1 MAGSYHLINN
11 MYDIHPEII
20 HFPNGLRLVY
30 LHKDTVV
37 GHFGVNVLAG
47 SRYEQAHEE
56 GLAHFIE
63 HSIFKG
69 TEKRRA
75 FHILSRLDSVGGEL
89 NAYTAKEEIVIYG
102 SFTNAYL
109 QRAIELVSDIT
120 FHSTFPEKEL
130 EKEKEVVLD
139 ELNSYLDSPGERIFD
154 DFEAHL
160 FKGHALGGNILGT
173 EQSVR
178 SFTKEHLQAYISRFF
193 TVKNMVV
200 SYVGSES
207 LKKVKY
213 LVEKYFSNEN
223 AAAVSHELEIFQPN
237 PTFKRKESFGNYQ
250 THAITGGLAPGYNE
264 VSRRGMTL
272 LTNIL
277 GGPALNS
284 RLTLS
289 IREKHGYSYSVEAN
303 YTPYV
308 DTGFWSIYLGTDSK
322 YLEKS
327 LKLVQKELRLLREKK
342 LSVLQLN
349 RAKEQLKGQIALS
362 LEGNSGLMLGLG
374 KSLLL
379 FDQIDTITDIY
390 NEIDSITA
398 EDLITIA
405 NEFFS
410 DANQSELIFDVK

>member
-1 MAGSYHLINN
+1 

-75 FHILSRLDSVGGEL
+75 FHILSRLDAVGGEL
-89 NAYTAKEEIVIYG
+89 NAYTAKEEIVIYA

-109 QRAIELVSDIT
+109 QRAVELISDIT

-139 ELNSYLDSPGERIFD
+139 ELNSYLDSPGDRIFD

-160 FKGHALGGNILGT
+160 FKGHPLGGNILGT
-173 EQSVR
+173 EESVR
-178 SFTKEHLQAYISRFF
+178 SFTKQHLKDYISRFF
-193 TVKNMVV
+193 TLRNMVV
-200 SYVGSES
+200 SYVGSEP

-223 AAAVSHELEIFQPN
+223 SSEMMYSLESFNPN
-237 PTFKRKESFGNYQ
+237 PVFRIKESLGNYQ
-250 THAITGGLAPGYNE
+250 THAIVGGLAPGYHE
-264 VSRRGMTL
+264 ISRRGMTL

-308 DTGFWSIYLGTDSK
+308 DTGFWTIYLGTDSK
-322 YLEKS
+322 YLDKS
-327 LKLVQKELRLLREKK
+327 LRLVQKELKLLREKK
-342 LSVLQLN
+342 LSVVQLN

-362 LEGNSGLMLGLG
+362 LEGNTGLMLGLG

-379 FDQIDTITDIY
+379 FDQIDTISDIY
-390 NEIDSITA
+390 KEIDAITA
-398 EDLITIA
+398 EDLLTIA
-405 NEFFS
+405 NEFFQES
-410 DANQSELIFDVK
+410 NQSELIFDLK

>member
-1 MAGSYHLINN
+1 

-75 FHILSRLDSVGGEL
+75 FHILSRLDAVGGEL
-89 NAYTAKEEIVIYG
+89 NAYTAKEEIVIYA

-109 QRAIELVSDIT
+109 QRAVELISDIT

-139 ELNSYLDSPGERIFD
+139 ELNSYLDSPGDRIFD

-160 FKGHALGGNILGT
+160 FKGHPLGGNILGT
-173 EQSVR
+173 EESVR
-178 SFTKEHLQAYISRFF
+178 SFTKQHLQDYISRFF
-193 TVKNMVV
+193 TLRNMVV
-200 SYVGSES
+200 SYVGSEP

-223 AAAVSHELEIFQPN
+223 SSEMMYSLESFNPN
-237 PTFKRKESFGNYQ
+237 PVFRIKESLGNYQ
-250 THAITGGLAPGYNE
+250 THAIVGGLAPGYHE
-264 VSRRGMTL
+264 ISRRGMTL

-308 DTGFWSIYLGTDSK
+308 DTGFWTIYLGTDSK
-322 YLEKS
+322 YLDKS
-327 LKLVQKELRLLREKK
+327 LRLVQKELKLLREKK
-342 LSVLQLN
+342 LSVVQLN

-362 LEGNSGLMLGLG
+362 LEGNTGLMLGLG

-379 FDQIDTITDIY
+379 FDQIDTISDIY
-390 NEIDSITA
+390 KEIDAITA
-398 EDLITIA
+398 EDLLTIA
-405 NEFFS
+405 NEFFQES
-410 DANQSELIFDVK
+410 NQSELIFDLK

>member
-1 MAGSYHLINN
+1 

-30 LHKDTVV
+30 LQKDAVV
-37 GHFGVNVLAG
+37 GHFGVSVLAG
-47 SRYEQAHEE
+47 SRYEQSHEE

-109 QRAIELVSDIT
+109 QRAIELISDIT

-130 EKEKEVVLD
+130 EKEKEVILD
-139 ELNSYLDSPGERIFD
+139 ELHSYLDSPSDRIFD
-154 DFEAHL
+154 DFETHL
-160 FKGHALGGNILGT
+160 FKGHPLGGNILGT
-173 EQSVR
+173 EQSIR
-178 SFTKEHLQAYISRFF
+178 SFTKEHLQDYISRFF
-193 TVKNMVV
+193 TLKNMVV
-200 SYVGSES
+200 SYVGSEP

-213 LVEKYFSNEN
+213 LVEKYFSEESKKIIN
-223 AAAVSHELEIFQPN
+223 HDLEVFNPN
-237 PTFKRKESFGNYQ
+237 PQFKIKEAFGNYQ
-250 THAITGGLAPGYNE
+250 THAIIGGLAPGYNE
-264 VSRRGMTL
+264 NARRGMTL

-308 DTGFWSIYLGTDSK
+308 DTGFWTIYLGTDSK

-327 LKLVQKELRLLREKK
+327 LKLVQKELRLIREKK
-342 LSVLQLN
+342 LSVMQLN

-362 LEGNSGLMLGLG
+362 LEGNTGLMLGLG

-379 FDQIDTITDIY
+379 FDQIDTISDIY
-390 NEIDSITA
+390 KEIDSITA
-398 EDLITIA
+398 EDILMIA
-405 NEFFS
+405 NDFFN
-410 DANQSELIFDVK
+410 DKNQNELIFDVK

>member
-1 MAGSYHLINN
+1 

-20 HFPNGLRLVY
+20 HLPNGLRLVY
-30 LHKDTVV
+30 LQKDTVV
-37 GHFGVNVLAG
+37 GHFGVSVLAG

-102 SFTNAYL
+102 SFTSPYL
-109 QRAIELVSDIT
+109 QRAIELISDIT
-120 FHSTFPEKEL
+120 FHSVFPEKEL
-130 EKEKEVVLD
+130 EKEKEVILD
-139 ELNSYLDSPGERIFD
+139 ELNSYLDSPSDRIFD
-154 DFEAHL
+154 DFEMHL

-173 EQSVR
+173 EKTIR
-178 SFTKEHLQAYISRFF
+178 SFTKQHLKDYISRFF
-193 TVKNMVV
+193 TLQNMVV
-200 SYVGSES
+200 SYVGNES

-213 LVEKYFSNEN
+213 WVEKYFSDEN
-223 AAAVSHELEIFQPN
+223 SGVVSHNLNSFNPN
-237 PTFKRKESFGNYQ
+237 PTFKIKEAFSNYQ
-250 THAITGGLAPGYNE
+250 AHAIVGGMAPGYHENE
-264 VSRRGMTL
+264 RRGMTL

-284 RLTLS
+284 RLILS
-289 IREKHGYSYSVEAN
+289 IREKYGYSYNVEAN

-308 DTGFWSIYLGTDSK
+308 DTGFWTIYLGTDSK

-327 LKLVQKELRLLREKK
+327 LKLVQKELKLLRDKK

-349 RAKEQLKGQIALS
+349 KAKEQLKGQIALS
-362 LEGNSGLMLGLG
+362 LESNSGLMLGLG

-379 FDQIDTITDIY
+379 FDQIDTISDIY
-390 NEIDSITA
+390 KEIDAITA
-398 EDLITIA
+398 EDLLAIA
-405 NEFFS
+405 NNYFGET
-410 DANQSELIFDVK
+410 NQSQLVFDLK

>member
-1 MAGSYHLINN
+1 

-20 HFPNGLRLVY
+20 HLANGLRLVY
-30 LHKDTVV
+30 LQKDTVV
-37 GHFGVNVLAG
+37 GHFGVSVLAG

-102 SFTNAYL
+102 SFTNVYL
-109 QRAIELVSDIT
+109 QRAIELISDIT

-130 EKEKEVVLD
+130 EKEKEVILD
-139 ELNSYLDSPGERIFD
+139 ELHSYLDSPSDRIFD
-154 DFEAHL
+154 DFETHL
-160 FKGHALGGNILGT
+160 FKGHPLGGNILGT
-173 EQSVR
+173 EQSIR
-178 SFTKEHLQAYISRFF
+178 SFTKEHLQDYISRFF
-193 TVKNMVV
+193 TLKNMVV
-200 SYVGSES
+200 SYVGSEP
-207 LKKVKY
+207 LKKVQS
-213 LVEKYFSNEN
+213 LVEKYFSEGSEK
-223 AAAVSHELEIFQPN
+223 AISHDLETFNPN
-237 PTFKRKESFGNYQ
+237 PQFKIKEAFGNYQ
-250 THAITGGLAPGYNE
+250 THAIIGGLAPGYNE
-264 VSRRGMTL
+264 SARRGMTL

-308 DTGFWSIYLGTDSK
+308 DTGFWTIYLGTDSK

-327 LKLVQKELRLLREKK
+327 LKLVQKELKLLREKK
-342 LSVLQLN
+342 LSVMQLN

-362 LEGNSGLMLGLG
+362 LEGNAGLMLGLG

-379 FDQIDTITDIY
+379 FDQIDTISDIY
-390 NEIDSITA
+390 KEIDTITA
-398 EDLITIA
+398 EDLLIIA
-405 NEFFS
+405 NDFFNEK
-410 DANQSELIFDVK
+410 NQNELIFDVK

>member
-1 MAGSYHLINN
+1 

-20 HFPNGLRLVY
+20 HLANGLRLVY
-30 LHKDTVV
+30 LQKDTVV
-37 GHFGVNVLAG
+37 GHFGVSVLAG

-102 SFTNAYL
+102 SFTNVYL
-109 QRAIELVSDIT
+109 QRAIELISDIT

-130 EKEKEVVLD
+130 EKEKEVILD
-139 ELNSYLDSPGERIFD
+139 ELHSYLDSPSDRIFD
-154 DFEAHL
+154 DFETHL
-160 FKGHALGGNILGT
+160 FKGHPLGGNILGT
-173 EQSVR
+173 EQSIR
-178 SFTKEHLQAYISRFF
+178 SFTKEHLQDYISRFF
-193 TVKNMVV
+193 TLKNMVV
-200 SYVGSES
+200 SYVGSEP
-207 LKKVKY
+207 LKKVQS
-213 LVEKYFSNEN
+213 LVEKYFSEGSEK
-223 AAAVSHELEIFQPN
+223 AISHDLETFNPN
-237 PTFKRKESFGNYQ
+237 PQFKIKEAFGNYQ
-250 THAITGGLAPGYNE
+250 THAIIGGLAPGYNE
-264 VSRRGMTL
+264 SARRSMTL

-308 DTGFWSIYLGTDSK
+308 DTGFWTIYLGTDSK

-327 LKLVQKELRLLREKK
+327 LKLVQKELKLLREKK
-342 LSVLQLN
+342 LSSMQLN

-362 LEGNSGLMLGLG
+362 LEGNAGLMLGLG

-379 FDQIDTITDIY
+379 FDQIDTISDIY
-390 NEIDSITA
+390 KEIDTITA
-398 EDLITIA
+398 EDLLTIA
-405 NEFFS
+405 NDFFNEK
-410 DANQSELIFDVK
+410 NQNELIFDVK

>member
-130 EKEKEVVLD
+130 E
-139 ELNSYLDSPGERIFD
+139 SSHPER
-154 DFEAHL
+154 
-160 FKGHALGGNILGT
+160 
-173 EQSVR
+173 
-178 SFTKEHLQAYISRFF
+178 
-193 TVKNMVV
+193 
-200 SYVGSES
+200 
-207 LKKVKY
+207 
-213 LVEKYFSNEN
+213 
-223 AAAVSHELEIFQPN
+223 
-237 PTFKRKESFGNYQ
+237 
-250 THAITGGLAPGYNE
+250 
-264 VSRRGMTL
+264 
-272 LTNIL
+272 
-277 GGPALNS
+277 
-284 RLTLS
+284 
-289 IREKHGYSYSVEAN
+289 
-303 YTPYV
+303 
-308 DTGFWSIYLGTDSK
+308 
-322 YLEKS
+322 
-327 LKLVQKELRLLREKK
+327 
-342 LSVLQLN
+342 
-349 RAKEQLKGQIALS
+349 
-362 LEGNSGLMLGLG
+362 
-374 KSLLL
+374 
-379 FDQIDTITDIY
+379 
-390 NEIDSITA
+390 
-398 EDLITIA
+398 
-405 NEFFS
+405 
-410 DANQSELIFDVK
+410 

>member
-1 MAGSYHLINN
+1 

-30 LHKDTVV
+30 LHKDAVV
-37 GHFGVNVLAG
+37 GHFGVTVLAG

-69 TEKRRA
+69 TEHRRA

-89 NAYTAKEEIVIYG
+89 NAYTAKEEIVIYA

-109 QRAIELVSDIT
+109 QRAVELISDIT

-130 EKEKEVVLD
+130 EKEKEVILD
-139 ELNSYLDSPGERIFD
+139 ELNSYLDSPSDRIFD
-154 DFEAHL
+154 DFESHL
-160 FKGHALGGNILGT
+160 FKGHPLGGNILGT
-173 EQSVR
+173 EQTIR
-178 SFTKEHLQAYISRFF
+178 SFSKEHVKDYISRYF
-193 TVKNMVV
+193 TLKNMVV
-200 SYVGSES
+200 SYVGNEP

-213 LVEKYFSNEN
+213 LIEKYFSNEN
-223 AAAVSHELEIFQPN
+223 ASEVNHNLEVFQPN
-237 PTFKRKESFGNYQ
+237 SAFKIKESFGNYQ
-250 THAITGGLAPGYNE
+250 THAIVGGLAPGYNDN
-264 VSRRGMTL
+264 SRRGMTL

-308 DTGFWSIYLGTDSK
+308 DTGFWTIYLGTDAK
-322 YLEKS
+322 YLDKS
-327 LKLVQKELRLLREKK
+327 LRLVQKELKLLRDKK
-342 LSVLQLN
+342 LTTMQLN

-390 NEIDSITA
+390 SEIDTITA
-398 EDLITIA
+398 EDMLTIA
-405 NEFFS
+405 NEIFH
-410 DANQSELIFDVK
+410 DNNQSELIFDLK

>member
-1 MAGSYHLINN
+1 
-11 MYDIHPEII
+11 MYDIHPQII
-20 HFPNGLRLVY
+20 HFPNGLRLIY
-30 LHKDTVV
+30 LQKDAVV
-37 GHFGVNVLAG
+37 GHFGVSVLAG
-47 SRYEQAHEE
+47 SRYEQPHEE

-109 QRAIELVSDIT
+109 QRAIELISDIT

-130 EKEKEVVLD
+130 EKEKEVILD
-139 ELNSYLDSPGERIFD
+139 ELHSYLDSPSDRIFD
-154 DFEAHL
+154 DFETHL
-160 FKGHALGGNILGT
+160 FKGHPLGGNILGT
-173 EQSVR
+173 EQSIR
-178 SFTKEHLQAYISRFF
+178 SFTKEHLQDYISRFF
-193 TVKNMVV
+193 TLKNMVV
-200 SYVGSES
+200 SYVGSEP

-213 LVEKYFSNEN
+213 LVEKYFSEESKKIVN
-223 AAAVSHELEIFQPN
+223 HDLEVFNPN
-237 PTFKRKESFGNYQ
+237 PQFKIKEAFGNYQ
-250 THAITGGLAPGYNE
+250 THAIIGGLAPGYNE
-264 VSRRGMTL
+264 NARRGMTL

-308 DTGFWSIYLGTDSK
+308 DTGFWTIYLGTDSK

-342 LSVLQLN
+342 LSVMQLN

-362 LEGNSGLMLGLG
+362 LEGNTGLMLGLG

-379 FDQIDTITDIY
+379 FDQIDTISDIY
-390 NEIDSITA
+390 KEIDAITA
-398 EDLITIA
+398 EDLLIIA
-405 NEFFS
+405 NDFFN
-410 DANQSELIFDVK
+410 DKNQNELIFDVK

>member
-1 MAGSYHLINN
+1 

-75 FHILSRLDSVGGEL
+75 FHILSRLDAVGGEL
-89 NAYTAKEEIVIYG
+89 NAYTAKEEIVIYA

-109 QRAIELVSDIT
+109 QRAVELISDIT

-139 ELNSYLDSPGERIFD
+139 ELNSYLDSPGDRIFD

-160 FKGHALGGNILGT
+160 FKGHPLGGNILGT
-173 EQSVR
+173 EESVR
-178 SFTKEHLQAYISRFF
+178 SFTKQHLQDYISRFF
-193 TVKNMVV
+193 TLRNMVV
-200 SYVGSES
+200 SYVGSEP

-223 AAAVSHELEIFQPN
+223 SSEMMHSLESFNPN
-237 PTFKRKESFGNYQ
+237 PVFRIKESLGNYQ
-250 THAITGGLAPGYNE
+250 THAIVGGLAPGYHE
-264 VSRRGMTL
+264 ISRRWMTL

-308 DTGFWSIYLGTDSK
+308 DTGFWTIYLGTDSK
-322 YLEKS
+322 YLDKS
-327 LKLVQKELRLLREKK
+327 LRLVQKELKLLREKK
-342 LSVLQLN
+342 LSVVQLN

-362 LEGNSGLMLGLG
+362 LEGNTGLMLGLG

-379 FDQIDTITDIY
+379 FDQIDTISDIY
-390 NEIDSITA
+390 KEIDAITA
-398 EDLITIA
+398 EDLLTIA
-405 NEFFS
+405 NEFFQES
-410 DANQSELIFDVK
+410 NQSELIFDLK

>member
-1 MAGSYHLINN
+1 

-30 LHKDTVV
+30 LHKDSVV

-75 FHILSRLDSVGGEL
+75 FHILSRLDAVGGEL
-89 NAYTAKEEIVIYG
+89 NAYTAKEEIVIYA
-102 SFTNAYL
+102 SFTNTYL
-109 QRAIELVSDIT
+109 QRAIELISDIT

-139 ELNSYLDSPGERIFD
+139 ELNSYLDSPSDRIFD
-154 DFEAHL
+154 DFEMHL
-160 FKGHALGGNILGT
+160 FKGHPLGGNILGT
-173 EQSVR
+173 EQTIR
-178 SFTKEHLQAYISRFF
+178 SFTKQHLQDYISRFF
-193 TVKNMVV
+193 TLRNMVV
-200 SYVGSES
+200 SYVGSEP

-223 AAAVSHELEIFQPN
+223 SKEITHDLELFRPN
-237 PTFKRKESFGNYQ
+237 PVFRIKEALGNYQ
-250 THAITGGLAPGYNE
+250 THAIIGGLAPGYNE
-264 VSRRGMTL
+264 HSRRGMTL

-308 DTGFWSIYLGTDSK
+308 DTGFWTIYLGTDSK

-327 LKLVQKELRLLREKK
+327 LRLVQKELRLLREKK
-342 LSVLQLN
+342 LSTVQLN
-349 RAKEQLKGQIALS
+349 KAKEQLKGQIALS
-362 LEGNSGLMLGLG
+362 LEGNTGLMLGLG

-379 FDQIDTITDIY
+379 FDQIDTISDIY
-390 NEIDSITA
+390 TEIDSITA
-398 EDLITIA
+398 EDLLEIA
-405 NEFFS
+405 NEFFHER
-410 DANQSELIFDVK
+410 NQNELIFDLK

>member
-1 MAGSYHLINN
+1 

-75 FHILSRLDSVGGEL
+75 FHILSRLDAVGGEL
-89 NAYTAKEEIVIYG
+89 NAYTAKEEIVIYA

-109 QRAIELVSDIT
+109 QRAVELISDIT

-139 ELNSYLDSPGERIFD
+139 ELNSYLDSPGDRIFD

-160 FKGHALGGNILGT
+160 FKGHPLGGNILGT
-173 EQSVR
+173 EESVR
-178 SFTKEHLQAYISRFF
+178 SFTKQHLQDYISRFF
-193 TVKNMVV
+193 TLRNMVV
-200 SYVGSES
+200 SYVGSEP

-223 AAAVSHELEIFQPN
+223 SSEMMHSLESFNPN
-237 PTFKRKESFGNYQ
+237 PVFRIKESLGNYQ
-250 THAITGGLAPGYNE
+250 THAIVGGLAPGYHE
-264 VSRRGMTL
+264 ISRRGMTL

-308 DTGFWSIYLGTDSK
+308 DTGFWTIYLGTDSK
-322 YLEKS
+322 YLDKS
-327 LKLVQKELRLLREKK
+327 LRLVQKELKLLREKK
-342 LSVLQLN
+342 LSVVQLN

-362 LEGNSGLMLGLG
+362 LEGNTGLMLGLG

-379 FDQIDTITDIY
+379 FDQIDTISDIY
-390 NEIDSITA
+390 KEIDAITA
-398 EDLITIA
+398 EDLLTIA
-405 NEFFS
+405 NEFFQES
-410 DANQSELIFDVK
+410 NQSELIFDLK